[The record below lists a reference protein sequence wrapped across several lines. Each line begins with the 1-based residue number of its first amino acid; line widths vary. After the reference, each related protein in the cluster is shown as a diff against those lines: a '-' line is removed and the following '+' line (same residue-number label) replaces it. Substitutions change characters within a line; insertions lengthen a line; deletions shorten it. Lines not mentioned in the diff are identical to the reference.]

1 FKMNKVLLPLDVLFT
16 AVSLYRNVEG
26 ARLARSVEEQ
36 ALYIT
41 MTVIDGASFGLGLA
55 GFILIGVPG
64 VGVALIL
71 VGMALAVVNILLNAI
86 VSLSQLENYR
96 WDEKV
101 GLF

>member
-1 FKMNKVLLPLDVLFT
+1 
-16 AVSLYRNVEG
+16 
-26 ARLARSVEEQ
+26 
-36 ALYIT
+36 YIT

-101 GLF
+101 GLFFGNLFGASALHGILT